1 MSDCLVDINDLTIGY
16 YTQRKTLVHVLQGVN
31 LQIKPGETLGLVG
44 ESGCGKST
52 LGQAMMGYLRS
63 GSQVLGGCVQ
73 FADQDMFK
81 LTGRQL
87 ESIRGKQIALIPQ
100 NAGDALTPTLR
111 VGKQIIEAI
120 ELNANLSGGA
130 AKKRMVELLGQ
141 VRLPHP
147 EVMAGR
153 YPHELSG
160 GQQQRVVVAMALAA
174 EPEMLVLDEPTTG
187 LDVTTQ
193 AHILNLLREI
203 VTEMGTA
210 MMYISHDLGVIARV
224 SDRVALMYAGEI
236 VEDADVFEI
245 FGSPAHPYARGLL
258 ESIPRLAL
266 AGIPNS
272 MPGQPPIPGTLPG
285 CSFAPRCS
293 FASNVCTSEPPV
305 LSTIPGTPH
314 LVSCHNWEKVLAKD
328 FSQELQQV
336 FHSIKHTTHDD
347 VAIELSDVEISYY
360 RPGMTDRLRNIPEP
374 PATVSDVTISVQR
387 GETLALVGESGS
399 GKTTIVRTIAGLI
412 PAKGGRIRFEDCDLS
427 VEVDHR
433 PMELCKDIQL
443 IFQNPDASLN
453 PRHTVAELLDQPL
466 KLYFPKMTR
475 DERRARQIELLERVR
490 LDGRYR
496 LRYPGQMS
504 GGEKQR
510 VAIAR
515 AFAADPEVVLCDE
528 VTSALDVSVQAAVL
542 DLLADLQR
550 ERNTTYIFI
559 AHDLAVVR
567 AIADRVAVLYQ
578 GRLCEVGT
586 VDEIYSP
593 PYHPYTETLLG
604 AVLVPDPNFEPK
616 LLASDTPELA
626 PPAQG
631 CSFQRRCPYSLGE
644 ICDQETP
651 AWQSPTASNGH
662 QIRCHIPIEELERLT
677 QAQNLY
683 QVEDPQTVEVPP
695 RLTVRAVSGVDA
707 QRPEPEAKGG
717 QLSN

>member
-1 MSDCLVDINDLTIGY
+1 MSNCLVDINDLTIGY

-63 GSQVLGGCVQ
+63 GSQVLGGSVT
-73 FADQDMFK
+73 FTNNDMFS
-81 LTGRQL
+81 LTSREL
-87 ESIRGKQIALIPQ
+87 ESIRGKEIALIPQ
-100 NAGDALTPTLR
+100 NAGDAMTPTMR
-111 VGKQIIEAI
+111 VGAQIIEAI
-120 ELNANLSGGA
+120 ELNAELSGAA
-130 AKKRMVELLGQ
+130 AKKRMIELLGQ
-141 VRLPHP
+141 VHLPHP
-147 EVMAGR
+147 EVMAAR

-174 EPEMLVLDEPTTG
+174 EPEMLILDEPTTG

-193 AHILNLLREI
+193 AHILNLLRDI
-203 VTEMGTA
+203 VSEMGTA

-236 VEDADVFEI
+236 VEDAIVADMFS
-245 FGSPAHPYARGLL
+245 SPTHPYARGLL
-258 ESIPRLAL
+258 ESIPRLTL

-285 CSFAPRCS
+285 CSFAPRCEFTS
-293 FASNVCTSEPPV
+293 DICTSEQP
-305 LSTIPGTPH
+305 LLQTIPGNKH
-314 LVSCHNWEKVLAKD
+314 SVCCHNWKEVLATD

-336 FHSIKHTTHDD
+336 FHSIEHTTQNEL
-347 VAIELSDVEISYY
+347 AIELSEVEISYY
-360 RPGMTDRLRNIPEP
+360 RPSFRDRWRKESEP
-374 PATVSDVTISVQR
+374 PATVSDITLSVRR

-399 GKTTIVRTIAGLI
+399 GKTTIVRTIAGLL
-412 PAKGGRIRFEDCDLS
+412 PMKDGRIMFEDCDLS
-427 VEVDHR
+427 VDVDHR
-433 PMELCKDIQL
+433 SMETCKNVQL

-453 PRHTVAELLDQPL
+453 PRHTVAEILDQPL
-466 KLYFPKMTR
+466 MLYFPKMTR
-475 DERRARQIELLERVR
+475 DERRARQVELLERVR

-542 DLLADLQR
+542 DLLVDLQK

-578 GRLCEVGT
+578 GRLCEIGT

-604 AVLVPDPNFEPK
+604 AVLVPDPDYEPQ

-631 CSFQRRCPYSLGE
+631 CAFQRRCPYCLGDV
-644 ICDQETP
+644 CTQETP
-651 AWQSPTASNGH
+651 PWQSPAAANGH
-662 QIRCHIPIEELERLT
+662 QIRCHIPIEELDRLT
-677 QAQNLY
+677 RARNLD
-683 QVEDPQTVEVPP
+683 QVNGNQGVEVSPQLILP
-695 RLTVRAVSGVDA
+695 TSSGVDISSSK
-707 QRPEPEAKGG
+707 PEERGG
-717 QLSN
+717 QH